1 MGGKGIEPTPCNLTS
16 TGQTTK
22 PPIPINKYSH
32 LFTFVLFPADI
43 YLGKTRRP
51 SPHRAPG
58 SLTPSP
64 FPHHAP
70 GADAA
75 GSSPTPFPT
84 RLLEPDAAGRRLPP
98 PAGSHAA
105 GSSSTPPYGLD
116 ASWLQLQAA
125 GLHGHNVGNA
135 PRSPVPPVGG
145 LCRQYPNAN
154 GSCPPP
160 PPGA

>member
-1 MGGKGIEPTPCNLTS
+1 MGVKGIEPTPCNLTS

-22 PPIPINKYSH
+22 PPIPFHKYSH

-51 SPHRAPG
+51 PPHRAPG

-64 FPHHAP
+64 FPRHAP

-84 RLLEPDAAGRRLPP
+84 RLLELDNTPLCPRLLEPDAAGRRLPLPAGGCHRQLDPTP
-98 PAGSHAA
+98 PAVAPPRPMGSTLA
-105 GSSSTPPYGLD
+105 GCSSRPLGFTGTML
-116 ASWLQLQAA
+116 
-125 GLHGHNVGNA
+125 GT
-135 PRSPVPPVGG
+135 
-145 LCRQYPNAN
+145 
-154 GSCPPP
+154 
-160 PPGA
+160 PPGARCHQ